1 MSIFKKIRETYFET
15 VNMLQQIRQDKEYF
29 KVFVRTINEECA
41 DPKSEFVKMGLK
53 VGDDGESIVYLT
65 GVPEE
70 FQSSG
75 RDYMILDKLNENT
88 YFVTDFLKKIWRGD
102 NYISV
107 PEFYHIEDPA
117 SDGVSLMY
125 LAVWHFQ
132 PMIPQNLKN
141 KLYAKLGTLGTLV
154 AGSLGYLAFVLI

>member
-29 KVFVRTINEECA
+29 KIFVRTINEECA

-117 SDGVSLMY
+117 FYRHRRFGHGRAFYVKRRNDSETAFREFVHIAAG
-125 LAVWHFQ
+125 
-132 PMIPQNLKN
+132 
-141 KLYAKLGTLGTLV
+141 LYPARIRCADNV
-154 AGSLGYLAFVLI
+154 R